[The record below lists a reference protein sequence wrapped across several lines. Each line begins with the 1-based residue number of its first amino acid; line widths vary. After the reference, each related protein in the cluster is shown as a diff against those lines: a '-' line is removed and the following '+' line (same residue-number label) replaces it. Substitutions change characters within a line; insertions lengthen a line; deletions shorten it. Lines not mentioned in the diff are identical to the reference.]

1 MKNIKYIMLA
11 LVCTLFTG
19 CMDGNWDEP
28 TGYQRGNTAVPETN
42 VMTIAQVKAKYQSTL
57 SQTYGYTP
65 VTDDIQIKAYV
76 TGNDIEGNLFSQIS
90 LEDGTGAILVGINE
104 GGINGYLPVG
114 TEIIVNLKGLYIGC
128 YGMQPQIGD
137 KYLSAKGEISVG
149 RMSKLLWDHQF
160 KYTGKTATVSSTEFN
175 QASLKDAQY
184 LTDNAGK
191 LMTIKGVT
199 FADGGQ
205 KVYSNK
211 ADVVNNNC
219 CERALSGLSS
229 YNIVARTST
238 YADFAA
244 ETLPSGK
251 VNITG
256 IFTRYNNKWQVI
268 IRKASDVENAN

>member
-28 TGYQRGNTAVPETN
+28 TGFQRGNTAVPETN
-42 VMTIAQVKAKYQSTL
+42 IMTIAQVKAKYQSTL
-57 SQTYGYTP
+57 SQTYGYAP

-90 LEDGTGAILVGINE
+90 LEDGTGAMLVGINE

-160 KYTGKTATVSSTEFN
+160 KYTGKTVSVSATEFN
-175 QASLKDAQY
+175 QSSLKDAQY

-211 ADVVNNNC
+211 EDVVNNNC
-219 CERALSGLSS
+219 CERALNGLSS
-229 YNIVARTST
+229 YNIVVRTST

-244 ETLPSGK
+244 ETLPTGK

>member
-28 TGYQRGNTAVPETN
+28 TGYQRGNIAVPETN
-42 VMTIAQVKAKYQSTL
+42 IMTIAQVKAKYQSTL
-57 SQTYGYTP
+57 SQTYGYAP

-90 LEDGTGAILVGINE
+90 LEDGTGAMLVGINE

-160 KYTGKTATVSSTEFN
+160 KYTGKTVSVSSTEFN

-199 FADGGQ
+199 FTDGGQ

-211 ADVVNNNC
+211 EDVVNNNC
-219 CERALSGLSS
+219 CERGLTGLSN
-229 YNIVARTST
+229 YNIVVRTST

-244 ETLPSGK
+244 EKLPSGK

>member
-28 TGYQRGNTAVPETN
+28 TGYLRGNTAIQETN
-42 VMTIAQVKAKYQSTL
+42 VMTIAQVKAKYQSTF
-57 SQTYGYTP
+57 SQTYGYVP
-65 VTDDIQIKAYV
+65 VTDDIQIKAHV
-76 TGNDIEGNLFSQIS
+76 TGNDIEGNLFSQIA
-90 LEDGTGAILVGINE
+90 LEDSTGAILVGINE

-114 TEIIVNLKGLYIGC
+114 TEIIVNLKGLYVGN

-137 KYLSAKGEISVG
+137 KYLSAKGQTSVG

-160 KYTGKTATVSSTEFN
+160 NYTGKTVSVTPTEFN
-175 QASLKDAQY
+175 QAKMKDSQY

-199 FADGGQ
+199 FSDGGN

-211 ADVVNNNC
+211 ADVANNNC
-219 CERALSGLSS
+219 CNRTLSGINSD
-229 YNIVARTST
+229 NFIVRTST

-244 ETLPSGK
+244 KTLPTGK

-256 IFTRYNNKWQVI
+256 IFTRYNNTWQVI

>member
-104 GGINGYLPVG
+104 GGINGYLPIG

-128 YGMQPQIGD
+128 YGMQPQLGD

-160 KYTGKTATVSSTEFN
+160 KYTGKTVSVSSTEFN

-199 FADGGQ
+199 FTDGGQ

-211 ADVVNNNC
+211 EDVINNNC
-219 CERALSGLSS
+219 CERALSGLSN
-229 YNIVARTST
+229 YNIVVRTST

-244 ETLPSGK
+244 EKLPSGK

>member
-1 MKNIKYIMLA
+1 MLA

-19 CMDGNWDEP
+19 CMDGNWDES
-28 TGYQRGNTAVPETN
+28 TGFQRGNTAVPETN

-57 SQTYGYTP
+57 SQAYGYTP

-104 GGINGYLPVG
+104 GGINGYLPIG

-128 YGMQPQIGD
+128 YGMQPQLGD
-137 KYLSAKGEISVG
+137 KYLSAKGEISAG

-160 KYTGKTATVSSTEFN
+160 KYTGKTVSVSATEFN
-175 QASLKDAQY
+175 QSSLKNAQY

-199 FADGGQ
+199 FTDGGK

-211 ADVVNNNC
+211 EDVVNNNC
-219 CERALSGLSS
+219 CERTLNELDKNS
-229 YNIVARTST
+229 IVVRTST

-244 ETLPSGK
+244 ETLPTGK

-256 IFTRYNNKWQVI
+256 VFTRYNNKWQVI
-268 IRKASDVENAN
+268 IRKASDVENAK

>member
-1 MKNIKYIMLA
+1 MLA

-175 QASLKDAQY
+175 QASLKDTQY

-229 YNIVARTST
+229 YNIVVRTST

-244 ETLPSGK
+244 EKLPSGK

>member
-104 GGINGYLPVG
+104 GGINGYLPIG

-128 YGMQPQIGD
+128 YGMQPQLGD

-160 KYTGKTATVSSTEFN
+160 KYTGKTVSVSSTEFN

-199 FADGGQ
+199 FTDGGQ

-211 ADVVNNNC
+211 EDVVNNNC
-219 CERALSGLSS
+219 CERGLTGLSN
-229 YNIVARTST
+229 YNIVVRTST

-244 ETLPSGK
+244 EKLPSGK

>member
-90 LEDGTGAILVGINE
+90 LEDGTGAMLVGINE

-199 FADGGQ
+199 FTDGGQ

-219 CERALSGLSS
+219 CERALNGLSS
-229 YNIVARTST
+229 YNIVVRTST

-244 ETLPSGK
+244 EKLPSGK

>member
-28 TGYQRGNTAVPETN
+28 TGYLRGNTAIQETN
-42 VMTIAQVKAKYQSTL
+42 VMTIAQVKAKYQSTF
-57 SQTYGYTP
+57 SQTYGYVP
-65 VTDDIQIKAYV
+65 VTDDIQIKAHV
-76 TGNDIEGNLFSQIS
+76 TGNDIEGNLFSQIA
-90 LEDGTGAILVGINE
+90 LEDSTGAILVGINE

-114 TEIIVNLKGLYIGC
+114 TEIIVNLKGLYVGN

-137 KYLSAKGEISVG
+137 KYLSAKGQTSVG

-160 KYTGKTATVSSTEFN
+160 NYTGKTVSVTPTEFN
-175 QASLKDAQY
+175 QAKMKDSQY

-199 FADGGQ
+199 FSDGGN

-211 ADVVNNNC
+211 ADVANNNC
-219 CERALSGLSS
+219 CNRTLSGISS
-229 YNIVARTST
+229 YNFIVRTST

-244 ETLPSGK
+244 KTLPTGK

-256 IFTRYNNKWQVI
+256 IFTRYNNTWQVI

>member
-28 TGYQRGNTAVPETN
+28 TGFQRGNTAVPETN

-57 SQTYGYTP
+57 AQTYGYAP
-65 VTDDIQIKAYV
+65 VSDDIQIKAYV

-104 GGINGYLPVG
+104 GGINGYLPIG

-128 YGMQPQIGD
+128 YGMQPQLGD
-137 KYLSAKGEISVG
+137 KYLSPKGEISAG

-160 KYTGKTATVSSTEFN
+160 KYTGKTVSVSSTEFN

-199 FADGGQ
+199 FTDGGK

-211 ADVVNNNC
+211 EDVVNNNC
-219 CERALSGLSS
+219 CERVLNELDKN
-229 YNIVARTST
+229 NIVVRTST

-244 ETLPSGK
+244 ETLPAGK

-256 IFTRYNNKWQVI
+256 VFTRYNNKWQVI

>member
-90 LEDGTGAILVGINE
+90 LEDGTGAMLVGINE

-219 CERALSGLSS
+219 CERALNGLSS
-229 YNIVARTST
+229 YNIVVRTST

-244 ETLPSGK
+244 EKLPSGK

>member
-104 GGINGYLPVG
+104 GGINGYLPIG

-219 CERALSGLSS
+219 CERALNGLSS
-229 YNIVARTST
+229 YNIVVRTST

-244 ETLPSGK
+244 EKLPSGK

>member
-175 QASLKDAQY
+175 QASLKDTQY

-229 YNIVARTST
+229 YNIVVRTST

-244 ETLPSGK
+244 EKLPSGK

>member
-28 TGYQRGNTAVPETN
+28 TGYQRGNTTVPETN
-42 VMTIAQVKAKYQSTL
+42 IMTIAQVKAKYQSTL
-57 SQTYGYTP
+57 SQAYGYAP

-90 LEDGTGAILVGINE
+90 LEDGTGAMLVGINE

-160 KYTGKTATVSSTEFN
+160 KYTGKTVSVSSTEFN

-211 ADVVNNNC
+211 EDVVNNNC
-219 CERALSGLSS
+219 CERALNGLSS
-229 YNIVARTST
+229 YNIVVRTST

-244 ETLPSGK
+244 EKLPSGK

-268 IRKASDVENAN
+268 IRRGSDVENAN

>member
-28 TGYQRGNTAVPETN
+28 TGFQRGNTAVPETN

-57 SQTYGYTP
+57 AQTYGYAP
-65 VTDDIQIKAYV
+65 VSDDIQIKAYV

-104 GGINGYLPVG
+104 GGINGYLPIG

-128 YGMQPQIGD
+128 YGMQPQLGD
-137 KYLSAKGEISVG
+137 KYLSAKGEISAG

-160 KYTGKTATVSSTEFN
+160 KYTGKTVSVSATEFN
-175 QASLKDAQY
+175 QSSLKNAQY

-199 FADGGQ
+199 FTDGGK

-211 ADVVNNNC
+211 EDVVNNNC
-219 CERALSGLSS
+219 CERTLNELDKNS
-229 YNIVARTST
+229 IVVRTST

-244 ETLPSGK
+244 ETLPTGK

-256 IFTRYNNKWQVI
+256 VFTRYNNKWQVI

>member
-19 CMDGNWDEP
+19 CMDGNWDES
-28 TGYQRGNTAVPETN
+28 TGFQRGNTAVPETN

-57 SQTYGYTP
+57 SQAYGYTP

-104 GGINGYLPVG
+104 GGINGYLPIG

-160 KYTGKTATVSSTEFN
+160 KYTGKTVSVSATEFN
-175 QASLKDAQY
+175 QSSLKNAQY

-199 FADGGQ
+199 FTDGGK

-211 ADVVNNNC
+211 EDVVNNNC
-219 CERALSGLSS
+219 CERTLNELDKNS
-229 YNIVARTST
+229 IVVRTST

-244 ETLPSGK
+244 ETLPTGK

-256 IFTRYNNKWQVI
+256 VFTRYNNKWQVI
-268 IRKASDVENAN
+268 IRKASDVENAK